1 MTIQLKPEQQHR
13 IDQALRSGAYQ
24 SAEDVIDQA
33 LEVLKERDAWLMEN
47 RQAVNA
53 KICTGID
60 ELERGQGIPDD
71 ELEAYLQRLKAQPE

>member
-24 SAEDVIDQA
+24 SPEDVIDQA

-47 RQAVNA
+47 RQALDA
-53 KICTGID
+53 KIRTGID
-60 ELERGQGIPDD
+60 ELDRGQGISED
-71 ELEAYLQRLKAQPE
+71 ELEAYLRRLKAQPE